1 MSGGS
6 ENGTNNAC
14 IQHDVCELKLRC
26 RIITKSIKTD
36 DIITSTCSLDSTRPN
51 VKHPT
56 LLWFDPEHGKRA
68 SFILINIVTQ
78 QGEDRKESDDDNAV
92 LVGEDEKRNNYQYY
106 RTLLEILDK
115 PASVVID
122 CCPYTGSNLSDA
134 TETCSFIF
142 GGIDMISNCRTI
154 EIYVIDLQAKETYV
168 TTSRGVKLSSSDQNG
183 NEWFHNVITRPGGPQ
198 LVMAVKLKL
207 IMTNAIPKH
216 NFFTELTCASSV
228 SSSQSSYSNSSS
240 SNENSNEEND
250 GVSPEGELQEEGTI
264 SLNTD
269 NNHDEEDKDINPVKI
284 SSLKVKGRMFAASSE
299 EKNKN
304 DCNVSQPSI
313 TTPNYYLSQQQQQQ
327 QQQEKAI
334 NSTPIASTYNA
345 ADNAV
350 HSSVALG
357 MALMMKSLEENL
369 LNSVNALESK
379 ISNVENQVKNLNQYV
394 SSSYQMIL
402 HQQIQLIQAQN
413 AFISHELSEVKNT
426 LKSGINSYDISDDIK
441 FMAKEVAENMNNDSV
456 TPASE
461 NVVSETSPCT
471 ETML

>member
-115 PASVVID
+115 PAIVVID

-183 NEWFHNVITRPGGPQ
+183 NEWFHNIITRPGVP
-198 LVMAVKLKL
+198 
-207 IMTNAIPKH
+207 
-216 NFFTELTCASSV
+216 F
-228 SSSQSSYSNSSS
+228 
-240 SNENSNEEND
+240 
-250 GVSPEGELQEEGTI
+250 
-264 SLNTD
+264 
-269 NNHDEEDKDINPVKI
+269 
-284 SSLKVKGRMFAASSE
+284 
-299 EKNKN
+299 
-304 DCNVSQPSI
+304 
-313 TTPNYYLSQQQQQQ
+313 PNIIFL
-327 QQQEKAI
+327 
-334 NSTPIASTYNA
+334 
-345 ADNAV
+345 
-350 HSSVALG
+350 L
-357 MALMMKSLEENL
+357 NL
-369 LNSVNALESK
+369 LVHLQYPVAKVVIVIVPVATKILMKKMTEYHPKVNYK
-379 ISNVENQVKNLNQYV
+379 K
-394 SSSYQMIL
+394 
-402 HQQIQLIQAQN
+402 
-413 AFISHELSEVKNT
+413 
-426 LKSGINSYDISDDIK
+426 
-441 FMAKEVAENMNNDSV
+441 KEQFH
-456 TPASE
+456 
-461 NVVSETSPCT
+461 
-471 ETML
+471 